1 MADMMLPGG
10 DSYAPDDIL
19 QGPEAQ
25 VPQMPQVQG
34 AQDPQ
39 RFFQEQQAKAAE
51 LQQKA
56 ADNKAQQEDL
66 MLGQR
71 LVKLFD
77 PNVPKPARD
86 FLYKEMSRQMG
97 VDPKGGHSQ
106 ELGKMLLGLD
116 PESMDSLRRNFA
128 EKIPNAKP
136 GEITGLIKGIMTG
149 KVDGMALVQLASS
162 PGGGQAEGG
171 QDTTGGE
178 GGPEPLP
185 AAGGPDTRRL
195 PTVGETP
202 PEFQRV
208 NPQLQHALGFNP
220 AQRARTDDLLN
231 EGYAIPTDPKEQQ
244 KLATEIQA
252 GTAATQGLVTKAARL
267 NALFAGKPEVLGT
280 VGQVTRYIDSGIEQA
295 KGALRAAGI
304 MDDTNPDDLRKVA
317 RGILSR
323 VEGAEKGTKIKRT
336 AEEAALVE
344 SAMVDMAYSMAT
356 ARGIPGNRLTNAMI
370 SQHLGELGKSGS
382 PDQFQ
387 AVLADTVKRSIE
399 QHDRT
404 TSSKVG
410 KAVPA
415 DLRGVSDADILT
427 MAQNQAVLP
436 KSYLERIKAEVQS
449 RREGKSGQPNEVKR
463 QSPTIEEEDATRR
476 ADAETA
482 RRRAT
487 REEEGKTQAR
497 RIQQQQEDRAART
510 EIRQESREERMT
522 RAQEAA
528 TDLALR
534 KEQRAEEK
542 DRRARIT
549 LAFSELAKAIAGGRT
564 SISGGGG
571 GDGGGGGQNAEAF
584 RITPGQTKRQAPQ
597 PVDAARFQR
606 RG

>member
-1 MADMMLPGG
+1 MVGMMLPGG

-19 QGPEAQ
+19 QGPETPGQ
-25 VPQMPQVQG
+25 PQVQG

-39 RFFQEQQAKAAE
+39 QFFQEQQAKAAE

-56 ADNKAQQEDL
+56 ADNKTQQEDL

-77 PNVPKPARD
+77 PNVPKPARE

-97 VDPKGGHSQ
+97 VDPKGGHST

-116 PESMDSLRRNFA
+116 PESMDVLRRNFA
-128 EKIPNAKP
+128 EKLPRSKP
-136 GEITGLIKGIMTG
+136 GEITQLIKGIMTG

-162 PGGGQAEGG
+162 GGGSAEGG
-171 QDTTGGE
+171 QDAAGGE
-178 GGPEPLP
+178 GAPEEQRTT
-185 AAGGPDTRRL
+185 PDTRRL

-202 PEFQRV
+202 TEFQRV

-267 NALFAGKPEVLGT
+267 NSLFAGKPEVLGP
-280 VGQVTRYIDSGIEQA
+280 VGQAAQFIDSGIEQA

-304 MDDTNPDDLRKVA
+304 LDDTNPDELKKVA

-323 VEGAEKGTKIKRT
+323 VEGAKDGTKIKRT
-336 AEEAALVE
+336 AEEAALVS

-427 MAQNQAVLP
+427 LAQNQAVLP
-436 KSYLERIKAEVQS
+436 KPYLDRIKAEVQA

-463 QSPTIEEEDATRR
+463 QSPTIEEEDALRR
-476 ADAETA
+476 SDAETA

-487 REEEGKTQAR
+487 RDEEGKTQSR
-497 RIQQQQEDRAART
+497 RIQQEQADRAVRT
-510 EIRQESREERMT
+510 EQRQEGREERMA
-522 RAQEAA
+522 RAQEAQV
-528 TDLALR
+528 DLALR

-549 LAFSELAKAIAGGRT
+549 LAFSELAKVIAGRGG

-571 GDGGGGGQNAEAF
+571 GGDGGGGQNAEAF
-584 RITPGQTKRQAPQ
+584 RITPGQTRRQAPQ